1 MTKSE
6 LVTRLSKRFPNLLQR
21 DLENLVNIFLEEISS
36 ALASG
41 GRVELRGFGAFS
53 IRKREPRKA
62 RNPKNGQEV
71 KIGERASIY
80 FRTGKELREAVK
92 NVAVVES

>member
-6 LVTRLSKRFPNLLQR
+6 LITRLSKRFPNLLQR
-21 DLENLVNIFLEEISS
+21 DIEHLVHIFLEEISS
-36 ALASG
+36 ALESG

-53 IRKREPRKA
+53 VRKREPRKA

-71 KIGERASIY
+71 RIGARHSIY
-80 FRTGKELREAVK
+80 FRTGKELRERVK
-92 NVAVVES
+92 NVKVSD